1 MEGTESGAHF
11 KTPKLSFKL
20 CDSCSS
26 SKWYH
31 RGHFT
36 LASWVLRAKLLLL
49 GVGGW
54 SISTISTHP
63 QAPIEFY
70 RLLVC
75 ITSNTVVLNYLPIPQ
90 TLNMCCS
97 YKIHHKRRQQRQR
110 WLAGPAKERDD
121 DQVASTSPE
130 MSSVPL
136 SVLPCITIHQRP
148 YPLLT
153 HVLMFLHNMFVLSC
167 VQLS

>member
-1 MEGTESGAHF
+1 VTPVVHPNDIIGAI
-11 KTPKLSFKL
+11 
-20 CDSCSS
+20 
-26 SKWYH
+26 
-31 RGHFT
+31 
-36 LASWVLRAKLLLL
+36 LLLHPEFQ
-49 GVGGW
+49 GPSCCCWGW
-54 SISTISTHP
+54 VDGASQPSPPTHPPTHP

-110 WLAGPAKERDD
+110 WLAGWLAGWLGGPAKERDD

-136 SVLPCITIHQRP
+136 SVLPCIIIHQRP
-148 YPLLT
+148 YPCS
-153 HVLMFLHNMFVLSC
+153 HVSAQHVCAIMCSTKLDG
-167 VQLS
+167 